1 MLNDKK
7 RVNLL
12 CEKMLNYANN
22 NRKKQYI
29 YEKNQVII
37 SDTGAV
43 GSDWG
48 DASYLDNWKS
58 STIRPPIP
66 IPTVRPLRPISI
78 CKAVVFRVF
87 PLAKAFTSAK
97 AERYYSDNLLPIE
110 DLTCQSA
117 KQPWEYQILP
127 FSFFLSYSS

>member
-1 MLNDKK
+1 M
-7 RVNLL
+7 RGA
-12 CEKMLNYANN
+12 E
-22 NRKKQYI
+22 R
-29 YEKNQVII
+29 
-37 SDTGAV
+37 TGTSAPV
-43 GSDWG
+43 TTGRTPEGAGTVVLVLALG
-48 DASYLDNWKS
+48 DASYLDNCFVTIAEASALPSRKS

-78 CKAVVFRVF
+78 CKAVAFRVF

-127 FSFFLSYSS
+127 FSFFPSNSS